1 MSRWR
6 DVSPRHLYAPSDD
19 GAREKVRKAGI
30 SLIRHWHRDPA
41 PSTERFIENAP
52 LTPTPKGTQ
61 LAIELIAYPEGKVQ
75 VSVSRI
81 TGTPGKRT
89 IVQSESL
96 MFNDI
101 NEAKDAID
109 GLADRVAREA
119 GEAANE

>member
-1 MSRWR
+1 MLLGN
-6 DVSPRHLYAPSDD
+6 P
-19 GAREKVRKAGI
+19 
-30 SLIRHWHRDPA
+30 
-41 PSTERFIENAP
+41 
-52 LTPTPKGTQ
+52 Q
-61 LAIELIAYPEGKVQ
+61 IELIAYPEGKAQ

-109 GLADRVAREA
+109 GLADRAAREA
-119 GEAANE
+119 AVVKALAVM